1 MPATVWISVS
11 NGCIGS
17 SITECLIAAYPPPAG
32 PTSAKRATEPA
43 TATPRTASVAASRRE
58 VSPTGPV
65 FASTSSSGSG
75 SVSHSIG
82 SRSESPANEYA
93 NSGPTWPGACVDPT
107 AGAIAVASPADPT
120 AGAIAVAS
128 PADPTA
134 GAIAVASPA
143 DPTAGAIAVA
153 SPADPTAGA
162 IAVASP
168 ADPTAGAIAVASPAS
183 PADMAAPRA
192 SAAVESPS
200 PGTRAPEAARP
211 IPDSAVAACDSDST
225 ATSWTPESSNAR
237 RSWSA
242 RGASDQYSRVAISR
256 WFSSAN
262 NRFVP
267 TTVSINFSIGLP
279 VRSTTDSSITSAPPA
294 PDPTSAKRAA
304 GPVTATP
311 KTTSIP
317 APLRLATPQPASPG
331 ITTLPFG
338 RQRLPLNAA

>member
-43 TATPRTASVAASRRE
+43 TATPRTTSVAASRRE

-93 NSGPTWPGACVDPT
+93 NSGPTWPGACV
-107 AGAIAVASPADPT
+107 
-120 AGAIAVAS
+120 
-128 PADPTA
+128 DPTA

-338 RQRLPLNAA
+338 QQRLPLNAA